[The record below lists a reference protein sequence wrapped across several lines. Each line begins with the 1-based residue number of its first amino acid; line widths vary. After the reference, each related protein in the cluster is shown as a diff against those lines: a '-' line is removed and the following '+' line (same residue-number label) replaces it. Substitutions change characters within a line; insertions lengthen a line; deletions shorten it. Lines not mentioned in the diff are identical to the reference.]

1 MSSDETPPSTPVVTP
16 SLPSL
21 LPSDGRFDGFSEAMV
36 HILREVFDVR
46 DTDPVPVLVT
56 SLHEYNI
63 REMYEFIDPKAD
75 YEANP
80 YDIAPRNDKAPR
92 PVAARV
98 HMTKVITLQAWAID
112 ELAVTG
118 NPEITDSEWLAFTLT
133 DYKQYRTHRMKATK
147 PSASM
152 TGTTVPIARS
162 NQATGSSSTTADV
175 LFKKGI
181 RRDPSLFPVLKDLK
195 YYLVWHREFVGQ
207 CHAQDLSNIIN
218 PNYKPNTTVENN
230 LFRLQQDFM
239 YTVFQRVL
247 TTDDTKRIVRK
258 HEKTRDAQQIF
269 TDLVKYTND
278 SPDADILVTELV
290 TQLTT
295 DRLDGRWTGTT
306 KGFITNWEQ
315 KMAQYEELT
324 DSQEHYSDEAKKR
337 MLMNAVRPIKVLH
350 TVQLQDE
357 LRVTADPGN
366 AVPLNYPKYKQLLS
380 TAATRYDRD
389 LLQTARSRR
398 ASRSAH
404 YTDLAW
410 GEYSPDPIRLNMHQT
425 DYTTDGDTF
434 RQEILPDSSPPMSY
448 EAYAAQQQRSKNRP
462 WIPAEIW
469 SMIERDPELR
479 AQWMAYDWN
488 KAPAN
493 RDINERRKRT
503 AAVHELQAN
512 VHSLDLADDDG
523 EAPAHGGEQSE
534 PTLTTRDIYRVV
546 QQAMSEYGGTY
557 AGADTSEESE
567 EVINTIS
574 PSNNALLAHLTQ
586 QEPVEAGNLRQLIH
600 QSATRSRPAP
610 KSKNPGKS
618 TAVRFKRENVEREV
632 RALESNMK
640 LELNPH
646 VFYSISNLEY
656 RRASLMDRG
665 GNGGLFG
672 ADVRLLDYCE
682 PARYADVS
690 GLANHTV
697 KDLRIGTGAGMV
709 VTQAGP
715 IIIIMHQYAYY
726 GKGKTIHSCGQ
737 WEHHGNAIDDRSMN
751 VGGKQRVI
759 TKEGYVIP
767 LQVRNGLPYIDMRP
781 PTDEEMK
788 TLPQI
793 LVTSDMPWDPKI
805 LDHEQDISTMEDL
818 PSDPIAAHDSPFDAQ
833 GNYRHRSIYSLDI
846 GDGTYLEME
855 FEDYVDACVRS
866 VHSSDRADH
875 GEQDEVPPVQDPD
888 PNEDDG
894 DPLDSAL
901 RATDVRVRGQ
911 VMKLNDLRPYFLW
924 QPADII
930 RRTIE
935 NTTQFGRITPD
946 PLPYKV
952 RFRTPYPAA
961 NVRRRNEAVSAD
973 TVYSDTPAVD
983 GGETAAILYFGLDSN
998 LTTAHGI
1005 KNDDQFVN
1013 TLEDEIRMRGAMDK
1027 LITDSSVIETSKR
1040 VKDILRSLIISDWQ
1054 SKPYHQHQNPVERRY
1069 QTVKRHVNTLMNYTG
1084 APASTWLLALM
1095 YVCYVLNRTACA
1107 AINFVAPL
1115 ARATGQTP
1123 DISVLFQFMFWEK
1136 VYYATDDKLSSGK
1149 KPSFPSDPGEKSG
1162 RFVGFAETVGDVFTY
1177 KVLTDDTQKVIH
1189 RSEIRSAE
1197 PGNDLNRRISPAPDE
1212 GEPTSKL
1219 SSPPAPTPGEPP
1231 DGETE
1236 FVKSPNR
1243 FSFDDHGVY
1252 IDGNGEPLGSIFKT
1266 FKPEEL
1272 LHRSYLTPVDEK
1284 GQRFRA
1290 RILEKVFDPAEADGP
1305 MPQETPDSVK
1315 FLVTYDHPDKA
1326 DELIAYNEILGYIED
1341 EIEASKD
1348 PDTVV
1353 WRFTEIVAHEGPLH
1367 TSDPSYKGSKYNVK
1381 VNWSDGTSTYE
1392 PLSVIGADDP
1402 VTCALYA
1409 KKHGL
1414 LDEPGWKRFKRIAKN
1429 EKKLERFLNQAKLRS
1444 KRTTKR
1450 YKFGFEVPRSPE
1462 DALRIDRESNN
1473 TMWRDSMALEL
1484 SQLMDYETFKDYG
1497 HGDRRPAGYKRIR
1510 THWVFDIKHDGRHKS
1525 RLVAGGHL
1533 TDAPLEDVYSGV
1545 VSLRSLRLVLF
1556 IAELNQLETWGADIG
1571 NAYLE
1576 AKTQEKVYVIG
1587 DQGFGEL
1594 QGHTLVIYKALYGLK
1609 SSGKRWHERL
1619 YDVLRELGF
1628 YPSRADSNV
1637 WMRDMGT
1644 HYEYIAVYVDDLCLA
1659 MRDPGAFV
1667 SLLKTKYKFKI
1678 KGDGP
1683 ISYHLG
1689 CNFGRDKDGTLFSE
1703 PRQYIE
1709 KMLES
1714 YERLFGEPPQA
1725 HYRSPL
1731 EPNDHPELDESA
1743 VLNEDGR
1750 AKYLSLIGQLQWLVT
1765 LGRFDVM
1772 SATTTM
1778 ARFRTEPRVGHLNR
1792 LKRIY
1797 GYLKNRTFRH
1807 GAIRFRTG
1815 PVTHDLSKDVVYDW
1829 ERTVYGPVSE
1839 IKPRD
1844 APPPRGPAVT
1854 TTTYCDANLYHDK
1867 ATGRA
1872 LSGVLHFV
1880 NGTPIDWYCKRQATV
1895 ETATYGSE
1903 FVVARIATEHII
1915 DIRTTLRYLGVDVDG
1930 PSYLFGDNQ
1939 SVVTSSTVP
1948 SSVLNKRSSALNY
1961 HRVREA
1967 IAAKILKFLHIPG
1980 KENPADIL
1988 SKHYSSAD
1996 VWSTLQPLMFWRG
2009 APQDPKAKQD

>member
-1 MSSDETPPSTPVVTP
+1 MSSDTTPPVTPVVTP
-16 SLPSL
+16 SATTTTP
-21 LPSDGRFDGFSEAMV
+21 PDGRFDGFSSALEHV
-36 HILREVFDVR
+36 LREIFDVR
-46 DTDPVPVLVT
+46 DSDPVPVLVK
-56 SLHEYNI
+56 SLQEAGI
-63 REMYEFIDPKAD
+63 REMYEFIDLTTD
-75 YEANP
+75 YVLNP
-80 YDIAPRNDKAPR
+80 YDADPPHANRPRA
-92 PVAARV
+92 VAARA
-98 HMTKVITLQAWAID
+98 HMTKVITLQSYLR
-112 ELAVTG
+112 EHLARTG
-118 NPEITDSEWLAFTLT
+118 NPEMVDSEWMALT
-133 DYKQYRTHRMKATK
+133 NEDYRHYRNRMVQSSPTAAAAANANPTTR
-147 PSASM
+147 AS
-152 TGTTVPIARS
+152 GA
-162 NQATGSSSTTADV
+162 SSTAPDV

-181 RRDPSLFPVLKDLK
+181 RRDPLLFPVLKDLK

-218 PNYKPNTTVENN
+218 ANYKPNTPSEVA

-247 TTDDTKRIVRK
+247 TTDDTKRIVRR
-258 HEKTRDAQQIF
+258 HEATRNAQEIF
-269 TDLVKYTND
+269 ADLVKYTND

-290 TQLTT
+290 SQLTG

-324 DSQEHYSDEAKKR
+324 ASTEHYSDQAKKR
-337 MLMNAVRPIKVLH
+337 MLMNAVQPIKVLH

-357 LRVTADPGN
+357 LRVAADPTT
-366 AVPLNYPKYKQLLS
+366 AAALSFAKYKQLLT
-380 TAATRYDRD
+380 TAATRYDRE
-389 LLQTARSRR
+389 LLQNARNRR

-404 YTDLAW
+404 VTDFSW
-410 GEYSPDPIRLNMHQT
+410 GDYAPDPLQLNMHQA
-425 DYTTDGDTF
+425 DYTLDGDDF
-434 RQEILPDSSPPMSY
+434 RQDTLPDTPPTMTY
-448 EAYAAQQQRSKNRP
+448 EAYAAMQQRNKNRP
-462 WIPAEIW
+462 WLPAEIW
-469 SMIERDPELR
+469 QLIERDPELR
-479 AQWMAYDWN
+479 AQWLAYDWN

-493 RDINERRKRT
+493 RTINERRQR
-503 AAVHELQAN
+503 QAN
-512 VHSLDLADDDG
+512 VHDLDIGHDNGVASAPTDDPPVS
-523 EAPAHGGEQSE
+523 A
-534 PTLTTRDIYRVV
+534 LDIYRIV
-546 QQAMSEYGGTY
+546 QRAMSDHGGTSTHID
-557 AGADTSEESE
+557 ADGGADTVLNSASPT
-567 EVINTIS
+567 NTT
-574 PSNNALLAHLTQ
+574 LLAHLTQ

-600 QSATRSRPAP
+600 QSAMRSRRTP
-610 KSKNPGKS
+610 KSKEMGKLPP
-618 TAVRFKRENVEREV
+618 VRLKGDTDDREIRV
-632 RALESNMK
+632 LDSK
-640 LELNPH
+640 SSLELNAH
-646 VFYSISNLEY
+646 VRYSISLLEHK
-656 RRASLMDRG
+656 RASLMDRG

-672 ADVRLLDYCE
+672 ADVRLLDYTE

-709 VTQAGP
+709 MTHVGP
-715 IIIIMHQYAYY
+715 IIVIMHQYAYY

-737 WEHHGNAIDDRSMN
+737 WEHNGNAIDDRSVN
-751 VGGKQRVI
+751 VGGKQRI
-759 TKEGYVIP
+759 TTADGYVIP

-781 PTDEEMK
+781 PTDDELAK
-788 TLPQI
+788 LPHI
-793 LVTSDMPWDPKI
+793 IVTSDMPWDPKI
-805 LDHEQDISTMEDL
+805 LDHEQDIADMDDL
-818 PSDPIAAHDSPFDAQ
+818 PSDPIASHASPFDAQ

-855 FEDYVDACVRS
+855 FDAYVDACVRN
-866 VHSSDRADH
+866 VHSTERTTN
-875 GEQDEVPPVQDPD
+875 GEKKDEDPD
-888 PNEDDG
+888 PNVDDG
-894 DPLDSAL
+894 DPLDSAM

-911 VMKLNDLRPYFLW
+911 VMALNDLRPYFLW
-924 QPADII
+924 QPTDTI

-973 TVYSDTPAVD
+973 TVYSDTPAID

-1013 TLEDEIRMRGAMDK
+1013 TLEDEIRRRGAMDK

-1040 VKDILRSLIISDWQ
+1040 VKDVLRSLVISDWQ

-1084 APASTWLLALM
+1084 APASTWLLALL
-1095 YVCYVLNRTACA
+1095 YVCYVLNRTASETIGFA
-1107 AINFVAPL
+1107 TPL
-1115 ARATGQTP
+1115 AIATGQTP
-1123 DISVLFQFMFWEK
+1123 DISVLFQFKFWEK
-1136 VYYATDDKLSSGK
+1136 VYYATDDKLSSGH

-1177 KVLTDDTQKVIH
+1177 KILTDDTQKVIY

-1197 PGNDLNRRISPAPDE
+1197 QGNDLNRRIPPAPDE

-1219 SSPPAPTPGEPP
+1219 GSTSAPGE
-1231 DGETE
+1231 EE
-1236 FVKSPNR
+1236 FLKSPNR

-1252 IDGNGEPLGSIFKT
+1252 IDGNGEPLGSVFKT
-1266 FKPEEL
+1266 FTPDEL
-1272 LHRSYLTPVDEK
+1272 LHRSYLTPIDEK

-1290 RILEKVFDPAEADGP
+1290 RILEKVFDPDEADGP
-1305 MPQETPDSVK
+1305 LPQETPESVK
-1315 FLVTYDHPDKA
+1315 FLVTYDHPDRD
-1326 DELIAYNEILGYIED
+1326 DEIIAYNEILDYIEE
-1341 EIEASKD
+1341 EIQASVD
-1348 PDTVV
+1348 PDSVV
-1353 WRFTEIVAHEGPLH
+1353 WRFTEITAHEGPLNS
-1367 TSDPSYKGSKYNVK
+1367 TDPSYKGSKYNVK
-1381 VNWSDGTSTYE
+1381 VSWSDGTSTYE

-1429 EKKLERFLNQAKLRS
+1429 EKKLSRFINQAKLRS
-1444 KRTTKR
+1444 KRETKR
-1450 YKFGFEVPRSPE
+1450 YKFGFEVPKSPQ
-1462 DALRIDRESNN
+1462 DAIRIDEEHGN

-1497 HGDRRPAGYKRIR
+1497 HGDRKPPGYKRIR

-1533 TDAPLEDVYSGV
+1533 TDTPLEDVYSGV
-1545 VSLRSLRLVLF
+1545 VSIRSLRLVLF

-1587 DQGFGEL
+1587 DQGFGDL

-1628 YPSRADSNV
+1628 FPSRADSNV
-1637 WMRDMGT
+1637 WLRDKGN
-1644 HYEYIAVYVDDLCLA
+1644 HYEYVAVYVDDLCIA
-1659 MRDPGAFV
+1659 MQDPAGFV
-1667 SLLKTKYKFKI
+1667 TLLKTKYKFKI
-1678 KGDGP
+1678 KGDGA

-1689 CNFGRDKDGTLFSE
+1689 CNFGRDKDNTLYAE
-1703 PRQYIE
+1703 PKQYIE

-1714 YERLFGEPPQA
+1714 YERLFGEAPQA

-1772 SATTTM
+1772 AATTTM
-1778 ARFRTEPRVGHLNR
+1778 ARFRTEPRIGHLNR

-1797 GYLKNRTFRH
+1797 GYLKNRAFRH

-1815 PVTHDLSKDVVYDW
+1815 LVTHDLSNDVVYDW
-1829 ERTVYGPVSE
+1829 ERTVYGPVTE

-1844 APPPRGPAVT
+1844 APPARGPAVT

-1867 ATGRA
+1867 VTGRA

-1880 NGTPIDWYCKRQATV
+1880 NGTPVDWYCKRQATV

-1903 FVVARIATEHII
+1903 FVVARIATEQII
-1915 DIRTTLRYLGVDVDG
+1915 DIRTTLRYFGVEIHG
-1930 PSYLFGDNQ
+1930 PSFLFGDNQ

-1967 IAAKILKFLHIPG
+1967 IAAKILKFLHIAG

-1988 SKHYSSAD
+1988 SKHFSCSD
-1996 VWSTLQPLMFWRG
+1996 VWNTLQPLLFWRG
-2009 APQDPKAKQD
+2009 APQDPKPKQD

>member
-1 MSSDETPPSTPVVTP
+1 MSSNDSPPLTPVVTP
-16 SLPSL
+16 TVTSS
-21 LPSDGRFDGFSEAMV
+21 LPSDGRYDGFSPALV
-36 HILREVFDVR
+36 HILREVFDIR

-56 SLHEYNI
+56 ALHQAGI
-63 REMYEFIDPKAD
+63 RDMFNFIDTSTD
-75 YEANP
+75 YEAQP
-80 YDIAPRNDKAPR
+80 FTIAPPNDKVPP
-92 PVAARV
+92 PVAARA
-98 HMTKVITLQAWAID
+98 HMTKVITLQAYLRA
-112 ELAVTG
+112 ELAKSG
-118 NPEITDSEWLAFTLT
+118 NPELVDSEWLAFTQT
-133 DYKQYRTHRMKATK
+133 DYRTYRNLHM
-147 PSASM
+147 SAS
-152 TGTTVPIARS
+152 GT
-162 NQATGSSSTTADV
+162 ATAATAAPSSRHRTTSASSTTTADI

-218 PNYKPNTTVENN
+218 PNYKPNTTVELN

-258 HEKTRDAQQIF
+258 HEQTRNAQEIF
-269 TDLVKYTND
+269 NDLVKYTND
-278 SPDADILVTELV
+278 SPDADILITELV
-290 TQLTT
+290 SQLTM

-324 DSQEHYSDEAKKR
+324 ASTEHYSDEAKKR
-337 MLMNAVRPIKVLH
+337 MLMNAVQPIKVLH

-357 LRVTADPGN
+357 LRVTADPGT
-366 AVPLNYPKYKQLLS
+366 ATPLSYAKYKQLLS

-389 LLQTARSRR
+389 LLQTARNRR

-404 YTDLAW
+404 YTDHSW

-425 DYTTDGDTF
+425 NYITDGDDF
-434 RQEILPDSSPPMSY
+434 RQDTIQEDPPSVSY

-493 RDINERRKRT
+493 RAINERRKRT
-503 AAVHELQAN
+503 ASVHELQAN
-512 VHSLDLADDDG
+512 MHAVDLDDNGDAS
-523 EAPAHGGEQSE
+523 APREES
-534 PTLTTRDIYRVV
+534 PPSTVTTRDIYRIV
-546 QQAMSEYGGTY
+546 QQAMSDHGGTY
-557 AGADTSEESE
+557 SHSDTEGGADTVLDSISSS
-567 EVINTIS
+567 NT
-574 PSNNALLAHLTQ
+574 NLLAHLTQ

-600 QSATRSRPAP
+600 QSVTRSRPNL
-610 KSKNPGKS
+610 KSNNRGKS
-618 TAVRFKRENVEREV
+618 TSVRFKGEKVEREV
-632 RALESNMK
+632 RVLDGK
-640 LELNPH
+640 TFLELNPH
-646 VFYSISNLEY
+646 VFYNISNLEY

-672 ADVRLLDYCE
+672 ADVRLLDYVE

-709 VTQAGP
+709 MTHVGP

-737 WEHHGNAIDDRSMN
+737 WEHHGNAIDDRSRN
-751 VGGKQRVI
+751 VGGKQRVV
-759 TKEGYVIP
+759 TKDGYVIP

-781 PTDEEMK
+781 PTDDEMK
-788 TLPQI
+788 TLPHI

-805 LDHEQDISTMEDL
+805 LDHEQDISTMDDL
-818 PSDPIAAHDSPFDAQ
+818 PSDPISAHDSPFDAQ
-833 GNYRHRSIYSLDI
+833 GHYRHRSVYSLDI

-855 FEDYVDACVRS
+855 FEDYVDTCVRS
-866 VHSSDRADH
+866 VHSSTRADH
-875 GEQDEVPPVQDPD
+875 GEQGGDHPDQDPD

-911 VMKLNDLRPYFLW
+911 VMKINDLRPYFLW
-924 QPADII
+924 QPNDII

-983 GGETAAILYFGLDSN
+983 GGETAAILYFGLTSN

-1013 TLEDEIRMRGAMDK
+1013 TLEDEIRRRGAMDK
-1027 LITDSSVIETSKR
+1027 LITDSSIIETSKR
-1040 VKDILRSLIISDWQ
+1040 VKDVLRSLVISDWQ

-1084 APASTWLLALM
+1084 APACTWLLALL
-1095 YVCYVLNRTACA
+1095 YVCYVLNRTACE
-1107 AINFVAPL
+1107 AINFAAPL
-1115 ARATGQTP
+1115 AIATGQTP
-1123 DISVLFQFMFWEK
+1123 DISVLFQFKFWEK
-1136 VYYATDDKLSSGK
+1136 VCYATDDKLSSGK

-1177 KVLTDDTQKVIH
+1177 KILTDDTQKIIF

-1197 PGNDLNRRISPAPDE
+1197 PGNDQNLRIPPAPDE

-1219 SSPPAPTPGEPP
+1219 SSPKETGEQ
-1231 DGETE
+1231 E
-1236 FVKSPNR
+1236 FLKSPNR

-1252 IDGNGEPLGSIFKT
+1252 IDGNGEPLGSAFKT
-1266 FKPEEL
+1266 FTPEEL
-1272 LHRSYLTPVDEK
+1272 LHRSYLTPIDEK

-1290 RILEKVFDPAEADGP
+1290 RILEKVFDPAAADGP
-1305 MPQETPDSVK
+1305 MPQETPESVK
-1315 FLVTYDHPDKA
+1315 FLVTYDHPDRD
-1326 DELIAYNEILGYIED
+1326 DELITYNEILNYIEE
-1341 EIEASKD
+1341 EIEASND
-1348 PDTVV
+1348 PDSVV
-1353 WRFTEIVAHEGPLH
+1353 WRFTEIVAHEGPLNS
-1367 TSDPSYKGSKYNVK
+1367 TDPSYKGSKYNVK
-1381 VNWSDGTSTYE
+1381 VNWADGTSTYE

-1429 EKKLERFLNQAKLRS
+1429 ERKLARFINQAKLRS
-1444 KRTTKR
+1444 KRETKR
-1450 YKFGFEVPRSPE
+1450 YKFGFEVPKSPQ
-1462 DALRIDRESNN
+1462 DALRIDQENGN

-1497 HGDRRPAGYKRIR
+1497 YGDKRPAGYKRIR

-1545 VSLRSLRLVLF
+1545 VSLRSIRLVLF
-1556 IAELNQLETWGADIG
+1556 IAELNQLEVWGADIG

-1587 DQGFGEL
+1587 DQGFGDL
-1594 QGHTLVIYKALYGLK
+1594 QGHTLVIFKALYGLK

-1619 YDVLRELGF
+1619 YDVLRELDF
-1628 YPSRADSNV
+1628 YPSRADSCV

-1644 HYEYIAVYVDDLCLA
+1644 HYEYVAVYVDDLCIA
-1659 MRDPGAFV
+1659 MLDPAKFV
-1667 SLLKTKYKFKI
+1667 TLLKTKYKFKI

-1689 CNFGRDKDGTLFSE
+1689 CNFGRDKDNTLYAE

-1714 YERLFGEPPQA
+1714 YERLFGEAPQA

-1731 EPNDHPELDESA
+1731 EPNDHPELDESPI
-1743 VLNEDGR
+1743 LNEDGR

-1772 SATTTM
+1772 GATTTM
-1778 ARFRTEPRVGHLNR
+1778 ARFRTEPRIGHLAR

-1797 GYLKNRTFRH
+1797 GYLKNRTFKH

-1815 PVTHDLSKDVVYDW
+1815 PITHDLSKDVEYDW
-1829 ERTVYGPVSE
+1829 ERTVYGPVTE
-1839 IKPRD
+1839 LKPKE
-1844 APPPRGPAVT
+1844 APPPRGPSVT

-1867 ATGRA
+1867 ITGRA

-1903 FVVARIATEHII
+1903 FVVARIATEQII
-1915 DIRTTLRYLGVDVDG
+1915 DIRTTLRYLGVDISG
-1930 PSYLFGDNQ
+1930 PSFLFGDNQ

-1988 SKHYSSAD
+1988 SKHFSGAD
-1996 VWSTLQPLMFWRG
+1996 VWNTLQPLLFWRG